1 MVKGLETSLIA
12 QPMAGL
18 VLQAAASWNQSRQVN
33 SPALINNNPDSAN
46 FGQPIT
52 QLCNTTPCTP
62 VDNPF
67 GPVGAPSANSP
78 PLQMSFRARYDWSF
92 GDSYTAYLQL
102 GAHHQAHSYTQA
114 GANPN
119 YAIGGAISSS
129 RGRFENPA
137 YTTVETSIGI
147 AKDAWTV
154 TLNAENLA
162 NSHASTFISTGQF
175 IVAQT
180 PLRPRVIG
188 VSVGYSF

>member
-1 MVKGLETSLIA
+1 M
-12 QPMAGL
+12 
-18 VLQAAASWNQSRQVN
+18 LQAAASWNRSKQTN

-52 QLCNTTPCTP
+52 QLCNTDPCTP
-62 VDNPF
+62 VDNPY

-78 PLQMSFRARYDWSF
+78 PLQSTFRVRYDWNVNDYGAF
-92 GDSYTAYLQL
+92 VQL
-102 GAHHQAHSYTQA
+102 GFHHSGHSFTQA
-114 GANPN
+114 GSNPN

-137 YTTVETSIGI
+137 YSTTDASIGVS
-147 AKDAWTV
+147 KDSWTFTV
-154 TLNAENLA
+154 FGDNLA
-162 NSHASTFISTGQF
+162 NSNKSVFVSTGQF

-188 VSVGYSF
+188 GSFTYSF